1 MTDSHSSSGRKSQ
14 PIQDGP
20 EPYRL
25 TEVQHALDQSI
36 SADETLSSICYQL
49 RCSVF
54 ACDWDGWEEAHR
66 ECMLSNHYRLTAS
79 GCLKRMAMGDWH
91 ETLLMTL
98 VQCLYLARRADRI
111 KQGYFHRL
119 CGSAP
124 EGFRPTAELLLVW
137 NRHAEAHLQE
147 AMVGAQHLLGTRQ
160 WTRWMPET

>member
-1 MTDSHSSSGRKSQ
+1 MTDSRSSTCAEEQ

-25 TEVQHALDQSI
+25 AEVQQSLEQSI
-36 SADETLSSICYQL
+36 TADETLSSICYQL
-49 RCSVF
+49 RCSEF
-54 ACDWDGWEEAHR
+54 ARDWNGWEEAHR
-66 ECMLSNHYRLTAS
+66 ECILSNHYRLTAS

-98 VQCLYLARRADRI
+98 VQCLYLARRADRM

-124 EGFRPTAELLLVW
+124 EGLRPTVELLLVW
-137 NRHAEAHLQE
+137 TRHAEEHLQR

-160 WTRWMPET
+160 WARWMPET